1 MGKKSSIHSHFC
13 LFVTNKAVFPTNEM
27 WMSKQ
32 HAGSD
37 LEVAGYRDEAQHY
50 VRRVL
55 SPPEL
60 RVPPRLA
67 EQHASSSSSFPVR

>member
-1 MGKKSSIHSHFC
+1 
-13 LFVTNKAVFPTNEM
+13 
-27 WMSKQ
+27 MSKQ